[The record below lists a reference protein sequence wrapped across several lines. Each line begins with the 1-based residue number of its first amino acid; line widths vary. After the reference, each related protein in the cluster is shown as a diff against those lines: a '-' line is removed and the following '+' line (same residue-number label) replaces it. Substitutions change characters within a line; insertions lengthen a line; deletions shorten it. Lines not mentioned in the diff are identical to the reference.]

1 MKFKTRKIEASDWKM
16 LLKWW
21 VGHKWVPPIKD
32 ALPDNGLGGLIIEE
46 DGEPQIAGF
55 IYQTNSKGCW
65 LEYIISNPD
74 YKKDRSI
81 LLDTLVMNA
90 EQVAIEMGYK
100 YMLFIGKSNGIRK
113 SMKRTGWVEDPDP
126 SYELMKRLTK

>member
-16 LLKWW
+16 LVKWW
-21 VGHKWVPPIKD
+21 VGHKWVPPTKD

-100 YMLFIGKSNGIRK
+100 YMKIQIL
-113 SMKRTGWVEDPDP
+113 
-126 SYELMKRLTK
+126 LTS